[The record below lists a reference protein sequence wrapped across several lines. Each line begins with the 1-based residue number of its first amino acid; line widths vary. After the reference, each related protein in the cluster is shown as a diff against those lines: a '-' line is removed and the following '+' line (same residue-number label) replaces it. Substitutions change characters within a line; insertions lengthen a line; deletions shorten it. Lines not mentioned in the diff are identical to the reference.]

1 MPPVE
6 EPVEVACY
14 AGARYPE
21 RPLRVTWRRVQRLVV
36 EVEREWLEPGR
47 HYFQVRLEG
56 DLSLTLCYDEPNDRW
71 TCLPPR
77 GPSRR

>member
-1 MPPVE
+1 MTIE

-21 RPLRVTWRRVQRLVV
+21 RPLRVTWRRVQRLVLK
-36 EVEREWLEPGR
+36 VERQWLEPGKR
-47 HYFQVRLEG
+47 CFVVRLEG
-56 DLSLTLCYDEPNDRW
+56 DLVLTLCYDEPNDRW

-77 GPSRR
+77 RPSRR